1 MKLAGKVFDFGDQKL
16 GKHLRDIADEL
27 SEQAYI
33 NGEDDP
39 SLCEVQ
45 PLYDL
50 SELLERLAAEAERL
64 EELSR

>member
-1 MKLAGKVFDFGDQKL
+1 MRLAGKVYDFGDQSL
-16 GKHLRDIADEL
+16 SRHLRDIAEEL

-50 SELLERLAAEAERL
+50 SALVERLASEAEKL
-64 EELSR
+64 ERSSS